1 MENRKRVDDVRDLMN
16 LITELVQKQNGD
28 GRRFIQE
35 LQAHMER
42 IPGARVSF
50 ASRDVS
56 WLEAYGYLDG
66 RNQVD
71 EASRQRILTDAR
83 AAFIA
88 GEHDM
93 TSINAIVDECL
104 DHNIRI

>member
-16 LITELVQKQNGD
+16 LITELVEKQNGD
-28 GRRFIQE
+28 GRRFIQQ
-35 LQAHMER
+35 LQARMER

-50 ASRDVS
+50 ASRDAS

-66 RNQVD
+66 RGQVD
-71 EASRQRILTDAR
+71 DASRQRILTDAR

-88 GEHDM
+88 GDHDM

-104 DHNIRI
+104 DRNIRI